1 MSRYKVYEYV
11 LGTLYVIDTQNKEH
25 GTASL
30 NMNTGLNELRD
41 TKRITKATINKYRRD
56 YEKNSF
62 DTYVIT
68 SPMLASMSD
77 DPSEREKHFQKSA
90 RKYIGSFDTY
100 NDLQNEFKELYI
112 KTKDVRKKY
121 HFVNFGSSLL
131 EIMQAIKEDKTY
143 NNWNEKDWALYNIL
157 K

>member
-1 MSRYKVYEYV
+1 
-11 LGTLYVIDTQNKEH
+11 
-25 GTASL
+25 
-30 NMNTGLNELRD
+30 
-41 TKRITKATINKYRRD
+41 
-56 YEKNSF
+56 
-62 DTYVIT
+62 
-68 SPMLASMSD
+68 MLASMSD

-100 NDLQNEFKELYI
+100 KDIQLEFEKLYT

-121 HFVNFGSSLL
+121 HFVNFGSALL

-143 NNWNEKDWALYNIL
+143 SNWYEKDWALYNIL